1 MKKLKSLLPI
11 TENKS
16 KIAEDLSDMDV
27 SLPVKVDR
35 FLDRA
40 IQVIKGYN
48 LPKKK
53 EQLVVA
59 KILDA
64 LKMSPS
70 ELNQTIQKVKKYG
83 IVARE
88 TSRKDEYDW
97 MGEASNLDLDQ
108 YAADFQSYFEKKY
121 DGKSFGKWKL
131 TVDSMSGAFYF
142 NTKDSDVEV
151 LATPFWDGNPKLPV
165 DIQNTKT
172 GDYISQKSFPL
183 KPTGDMKKDEES
195 YLRLIK
201 SILAKTK

>member
-88 TSRKDEYDW
+88 TSRKDER
-97 MGEASNLDLDQ
+97 
-108 YAADFQSYFEKKY
+108 
-121 DGKSFGKWKL
+121 
-131 TVDSMSGAFYF
+131 
-142 NTKDSDVEV
+142 
-151 LATPFWDGNPKLPV
+151 
-165 DIQNTKT
+165 I
-172 GDYISQKSFPL
+172 
-183 KPTGDMKKDEES
+183 
-195 YLRLIK
+195 
-201 SILAKTK
+201 